1 MKVICTMSEV
11 CDVFCYDE
19 AKVEQ
24 VKSQLASRNTLD
36 MARIFKALAD
46 ETRVKVALALC
57 HADELCVCD
66 VAHVIGTTIPNIS
79 HHLRLLKNMGLAKSR
94 KEGKL
99 VFYSLDDEH
108 VRRLILMALE
118 HSEENKARV

>member
-1 MKVICTMSEV
+1 MSEV

-19 AKVEQ
+19 EKVNRLKTQME
-24 VKSQLASRNTLD
+24 SQNTNK

-46 ETRVKVALALC
+46 ETRVKVVLSLF

-66 VAHVIGTTIPNIS
+66 VAHVIGTTIPNVS
-79 HHLRLLKNMGLAKSR
+79 HHLRLLKNLGLAKSR

-108 VRRLILMALE
+108 VRQLILMAVE
-118 HSEENKARV
+118 HGKEGKVRV

>member
-1 MKVICTMSEV
+1 MSEV

-19 AKVEQ
+19 EKVSR
-24 VKSQLASRNTLD
+24 VKGHLVTQNTTD
-36 MARIFKALAD
+36 MAKIFKALAD
-46 ETRVKVALALC
+46 ETRVKVALSLC
-57 HADELCVCD
+57 EADELCVCD
-66 VAHVIGTTIPNIS
+66 VANVIGTTIPNVS

-108 VRRLILMALE
+108 VRRLILLAAE
-118 HSEENKARV
+118 HSGEHKVRG